1 MGIGESKITSSL
13 FKKEVKKMTIYILNS
28 LIVPINFDKYKK
40 VQVKLERISPEE
52 AKEILKNHQFIS
64 AIGHEGTSKLLTD
77 ILGVNIPTNRTSVY
91 FEPGDTGIHFFLK
104 ERLPEGKVLSKEE
117 LEKLQYW
124 IVKSSVQEVSE

>member
-1 MGIGESKITSSL
+1 MA
-13 FKKEVKKMTIYILNS
+13 IYVLNS

-40 VQVKLERISPEE
+40 AQVKLERISPEE
-52 AKEILKNHQFIS
+52 AREILKNQFIS

-104 ERLPEGKVLSKEE
+104 ERLPEGKILSKEE

-124 IVKSSVQEVSE
+124 IVKSSVQEAEERDRGKLEKVS